1 LKTAQKKRGDMM
13 GKVLVHATLSLDGFM
28 AGPNDEMDWM
38 FKYIGPNEIADQVI
52 KATGAVVMGRRTYN
66 IANKGDGFEAAYG
79 GLRVPH
85 FVLTHRVP
93 DTTPKG
99 FEITFVTES
108 IESALAKAKAAAGD
122 KNVSVLGAHTA
133 QQCIQAGLVDDI
145 QLHLTPVLLGRGV
158 RMFEHVM
165 TSHIELERTRVV
177 ESSRVTD
184 LRFRIVK

>member
-1 LKTAQKKRGDMM
+1 M

-52 KATGAVVMGRRTYN
+52 KTTGAVVMGRRTYN
-66 IANKGDGFEAAYG
+66 VASKGDGFEAAYG

-158 RMFEHVM
+158 RLFEHVT